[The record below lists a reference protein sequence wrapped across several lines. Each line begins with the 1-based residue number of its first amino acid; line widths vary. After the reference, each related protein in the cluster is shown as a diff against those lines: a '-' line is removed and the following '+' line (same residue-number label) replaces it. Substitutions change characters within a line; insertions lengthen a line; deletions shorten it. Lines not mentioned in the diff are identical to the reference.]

1 MAKQLSN
8 KVERCP
14 ECGKLKS
21 KTKPCKYC
29 GCGAEKAPVVPKAA
43 HIKIDAPQEEGA
55 TLEFKITHDY
65 IILNGV
71 TFVRR

>member
-29 GCGAEKAPVVPKAA
+29 GFDACQDESAPVAPKAA
-43 HIKIDAPQEEGA
+43 HVSHDEGA
-55 TLEFKITHDY
+55 TLEFKISHDY